1 LIPLTNTDVTDTDGL
16 IQGLARQAGTSR
28 RSGPRAFKL
37 TLIVATLASLGLS
50 VAMVLLLVGTRPDFA
65 VAVHSAPFAYKVA
78 GMLALGL
85 GGLFLASRA
94 ALPGSGR
101 LTALALVPALAL
113 LAFRAATDRSGLSF
127 MGNSDISLYECVM
140 IILVVSLP
148 PLVVLLCVMRA
159 GAPTRPALAGAI
171 VGKLSGAL
179 GAGAYA
185 LACKNDAG
193 LFVALWYPLA
203 ILAMAALGA
212 AIGRRA
218 LAW

>member
-1 LIPLTNTDVTDTDGL
+1 MMPVTDTEGL
-16 IQGLARQAGTSR
+16 IHRLARQAGTKR
-28 RSGPRAFKL
+28 LSGVRAFKL

-65 VAVHSAPFAYKVA
+65 AAVHGAPFAYKVA
-78 GMLALGL
+78 SMLALGL

-101 LTALALVPALAL
+101 VTALALIPAVAL
-113 LAFRAATDRSGLSF
+113 LAFRAVTDGSGLSF
-127 MGNSDISLYECVM
+127 MGNSDISPYECM
-140 IILVVSLP
+140 MTILVVSLP
-148 PLVVLLCVMRA
+148 PLVVLLRVMRA

-171 VGKLSGAL
+171 VGMLAAAL

-185 LACKNDAG
+185 LACTNDAG
-193 LFVALWYPLA
+193 LFVALWYPVA
-203 ILAMAALGA
+203 IVAMAALGA

>member
-1 LIPLTNTDVTDTDGL
+1 MMSVTDTDGL
-16 IQGLARQAGTSR
+16 IHGLARQAGTSR
-28 RSGPRAFKL
+28 LRGTRTFRL
-37 TLIVATLASLGLS
+37 TLIVAALASLGVS
-50 VAMVLLLVGTRPDFA
+50 VAMVLLLVGARPDFA
-65 VAVHSAPFAYKVA
+65 AAVHHAPFAYKTA
-78 GMLALGL
+78 SMLALGL
-85 GGLFLASRA
+85 GGLFLAGRA

-101 LTALALVPALAL
+101 LTVLALLPAVAL

-127 MGNSDISLYECVM
+127 MGNTDISVAECVM
-140 IILVVSLP
+140 TILIVSLP
-148 PLVVLLCVMRA
+148 PLAALLCVMRA

-171 VGKLSGAL
+171 VGLLSGAL

-212 AIGRRA
+212 ALGRRA

>member
-1 LIPLTNTDVTDTDGL
+1 MMRPTETDSLIHA
-16 IQGLARQAGTSR
+16 LAREAGTGWL
-28 RSGPRAFKL
+28 SGARAFKL
-37 TLIVATLASLGLS
+37 TLIVATLASLSLS
-50 VAMVLLLVGTRPDFA
+50 VTAVLLLVGVRPDFA
-65 VAVHSAPFAYKVA
+65 VALHRAPFAYKVA
-78 GMLALGL
+78 PMLALGL

-101 LTALALVPALAL
+101 LTALSLVPGLAL

-127 MGNSDISLYECVM
+127 TGNTDISVPVCVM
-140 IILVVSLP
+140 TILAVSLP
-148 PLVVLLCVMRA
+148 PLVVLLCVMRT

-171 VGKLSGAL
+171 AGMLSGAL

-212 AIGRRA
+212 AIGRRV

>member
-1 LIPLTNTDVTDTDGL
+1 MPVTDTDGL
-16 IQGLARQAGTSR
+16 IHGLAREAGTSR
-28 RSGPRAFKL
+28 LSGARAFRL
-37 TLIVATLASLGLS
+37 TLTVATLASLGLS
-50 VAMVLLLVGTRPDFA
+50 VAMVLLLVGARPDFA
-65 VAVHSAPFAYKVA
+65 AAVHSAPFAYKVA
-78 GMLALGL
+78 SMLALGL

-101 LTALALVPALAL
+101 LTALALVPAVAL
-113 LAFRAATDRSGLSF
+113 LAFRAATDHSGLSF
-127 MGNSDISLYECVM
+127 MGISDISPYGCVM
-140 IILVVSLP
+140 TILTVSLP
-148 PLVVLLCVMRA
+148 PLVVLLCVMRT

-171 VGKLSGAL
+171 AGMLSGAL
-179 GAGAYA
+179 GAAAYA

-203 ILAMAALGA
+203 ILAVALLGA